1 MNLTRLLQNWLS
13 LLLIVR
19 ALVVQPVQDR
29 ELDFT
34 ELSLLPSQSI
44 SIDRVNQTSF
54 SSDIPL
60 NKPAVFCDGD
70 LYGVGLIVAD
80 CRDAITGIKRNTQQV
95 RFGERSADPATWDVG
110 LPSRQIGIQG
120 LCTVQLEFKPGDSS
134 AIATSLDVSQAAV
147 AVLGTCV
154 VGTGLNKGGLAIDI
168 GGDNNLGVALASYEP
183 HVQCVDGSIGP
194 PGSTVPPLKSCDAVV
209 GLMFATKDI
218 MSFGKVGSG
227 ASNIVPGRDASPDH
241 LCALEVDTTGPVENV
256 SWYDIWAAAVAV
268 NGMCVRSG
276 KTGKATGLGEN
287 GNLFI
292 TMWGQSLASGVSVL
306 PGNTTSLN
314 SVTDSE
320 ASNDVWST
328 A

>member
-110 LPSRQIGIQG
+110 LPSRQIGS
-120 LCTVQLEFKPGDSS
+120 KD
-134 AIATSLDVSQAAV
+134 ATE
-147 AVLGTCV
+147 GT
-154 VGTGLNKGGLAIDI
+154 
-168 GGDNNLGVALASYEP
+168 
-183 HVQCVDGSIGP
+183 
-194 PGSTVPPLKSCDAVV
+194 PL
-209 GLMFATKDI
+209 L
-218 MSFGKVGSG
+218 
-227 ASNIVPGRDASPDH
+227 
-241 LCALEVDTTGPVENV
+241 
-256 SWYDIWAAAVAV
+256 
-268 NGMCVRSG
+268 
-276 KTGKATGLGEN
+276 
-287 GNLFI
+287 
-292 TMWGQSLASGVSVL
+292 SVL
-306 PGNTTSLN
+306 PRLTSKQYRDFARFNWNL
-314 SVTDSE
+314 SLATHLLLLPRLMYLKPPSPY
-320 ASNDVWST
+320 
-328 A
+328 